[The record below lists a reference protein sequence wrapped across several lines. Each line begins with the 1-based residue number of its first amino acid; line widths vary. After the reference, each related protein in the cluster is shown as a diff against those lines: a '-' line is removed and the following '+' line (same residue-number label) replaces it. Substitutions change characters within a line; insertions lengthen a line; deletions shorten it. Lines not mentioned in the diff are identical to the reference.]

1 MFIWVYIHDGGTVAG
16 RTDDQELHPQP
27 RPNIGGHMNQ
37 LDQIARLKEMIS
49 QIRDMRS
56 ECLPKNNSN
65 ARYHAY
71 SSAVSSL
78 QKVIK
83 DLYGEVH

>member
-1 MFIWVYIHDGGTVAG
+1 
-16 RTDDQELHPQP
+16 
-27 RPNIGGHMNQ
+27 MNQ
-37 LDQIARLKEMIS
+37 LDQIACLKEMIT

-56 ECLPKNNSN
+56 ECAPKDNSN
-65 ARYHAY
+65 SRYHAY

-83 DLYGEVH
+83 DLYGEVR